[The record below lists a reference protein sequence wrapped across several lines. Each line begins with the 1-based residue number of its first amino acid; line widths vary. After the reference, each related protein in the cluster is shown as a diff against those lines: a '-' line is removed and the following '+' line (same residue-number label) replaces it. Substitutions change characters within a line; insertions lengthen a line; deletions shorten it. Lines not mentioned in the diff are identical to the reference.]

1 MSRESPSSAKA
12 IPLLHGGGVFGS
24 FLALIGAS
32 CCVVPILLVHLG
44 VATGLVAKLAWLTRI
59 QPVLFGISA
68 IILIASAVLAVRRG
82 SARWVYWAW
91 WSVGALFLIM
101 TMLLPLYELQM
112 QRALLD
118 WMRG

>member
-1 MSRESPSSAKA
+1 MSRKTPSSAKA
-12 IPLLHGGGVFGS
+12 IPLLHGGGVLGS

-32 CCVVPILLVHLG
+32 CCIVPILLVNLG
-44 VATGLVAKLAWLTRI
+44 VATSLVAKLAWLTRI

-82 SARWVYWAW
+82 GARWVFWVW

-101 TMLLPLYELQM
+101 TVLLPLYEFQM
-112 QRALLD
+112 QRTLLD